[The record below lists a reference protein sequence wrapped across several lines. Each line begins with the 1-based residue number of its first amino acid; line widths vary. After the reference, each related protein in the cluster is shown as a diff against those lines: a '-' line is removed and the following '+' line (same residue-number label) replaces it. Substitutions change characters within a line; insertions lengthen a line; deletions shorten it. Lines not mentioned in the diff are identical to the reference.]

1 MDAMHVATNW
11 AKAGMC
17 DPEIAARLRSN
28 YRALVLQSMEPGG
41 TATVTSATK
50 NGVSMGKAVGLTI
63 PQTMDAMQTAIGWMD
78 LGYVPCRSRSIA
90 RF

>member
-1 MDAMHVATNW
+1 MDVMQVATVW
-11 AKAGMC
+11 AKSGIC
-17 DPEIAARLRSN
+17 DALIAETLRTN

-50 NGVSMGKAVGLTI
+50 NGVSMGKAVGLSI
-63 PQTMDAMQTAIGWMD
+63 PQTMEAMMTALEWIERGF
-78 LGYVPCRSRSIA
+78 VPCRSRSLA